1 MNRISNLC
9 KLSFGNLIILVMASS
24 CLNAQPKERI
34 FSPKYPVSIW
44 YSTGDALFEY
54 EWMPMDSEATI
65 NAAFEILQ
73 RRYNVDRVL
82 WRDANIEWVA
92 KWDKPR
98 DRSFYGDSVV
108 EWINIAR
115 TSRAPKLA
123 ALAAKQRGM
132 KFWGI
137 FHMFDYGGKA
147 ETDAGAGVGQWQ
159 MYDPWLSQHPEY
171 CVWDRAHITF
181 MTGMIEYGY
190 PQVRKEY
197 LRRMEEMFKGPFKK
211 YEGLFV
217 YTYMENTVAHYTDE
231 FIYSDIACDQ
241 YKKMYGV
248 DPRKE
253 PFDLEKYYAI
263 RGEYIT
269 QYLRELRPL
278 FKKYG
283 KKLALV
289 LSADNLDVPQ
299 RWIGGPSTEPV
310 ILQQG
315 GVKIDWRT
323 WVKEGLVDELNVW
336 AGVAPEERIERVQ
349 EILKVTKGTPVLV
362 TVQYSQEF
370 PASTQYLYE
379 EGVRRNTE
387 VGVDNEEGYKEK
399 RPASD
404 IDSADPDA
412 VLNVLTQS
420 RKKQLDLPTEKIA
433 ALLKHPHPF
442 VRRQA
447 ANTIGTLKLQKC
459 VPALEQ
465 AVVADPEQSVRAMMI
480 DALGK
485 VNGPNSV
492 QAIAQAYIT
501 MPRWPVR
508 MATRRALAAMG
519 PERYPDLAKSP
530 DNQSSVF
537 RAVLMESFH
546 LRETAR
552 EMLPTILKGLNDSEE
567 QVRWE
572 AAFSLSVYPCQE
584 AADALLKALDDKSDY
599 VQNRAATSLKAVL
612 PKASDELRQQVFD
625 KLMVR
630 YQEFGPGSKRTDK
643 DWGWRPIGD
652 AIRDGF
658 GKKGKNA
665 LIAILNGPNTELAKL
680 TWKVLFLRNDE
691 QWHPVERDVMEK
703 QYKYY
708 PGRPDRQ
715 PCPPAV

>member
-1 MNRISNLC
+1 M
-9 KLSFGNLIILVMASS
+9 LVMASS
-24 CLNAQPKERI
+24 CLNAQHKDRTFARPE
-34 FSPKYPVSIW
+34 YPVSMW

-54 EWMPMDSEATI
+54 KWMPMDSEATV
-65 NAAFEILQ
+65 NAAFDILQ
-73 RRYNVDRVL
+73 SRYNVDRIL

-115 TSRAPKLA
+115 TSRAPELA

-147 ETDAGAGVGQWQ
+147 ETDAGAGIGQWHT
-159 MYDPWLSQHPEY
+159 YDPWLIQYPEY

-211 YEGLFV
+211 YDGLFV

-283 KKLALV
+283 KKLAIV
-289 LSADNLDVPQ
+289 LNSDKLDLPQ
-299 RWIGGPSTEPV
+299 CWIGGGSD
-310 ILQQG
+310 ILHQG
-315 GVKIDWRT
+315 RVKMDWRT
-323 WVKEGLVDELNVW
+323 WVKEGLVDELHVW
-336 AGVAPEERIERVQ
+336 GGVSPKKKIENVQ
-349 EILKVTKGTPVLV
+349 EVLKVTKGTPVQV
-362 TVQYSQEF
+362 TVFYSQEF
-370 PASTQYLYE
+370 PASAQYLYA
-379 EGVRRNTE
+379 EGVQRLITT
-387 VGVDNEEGYKEK
+387 DSHNEEGGMEK
-399 RPASD
+399 RPVSD

-412 VLNVLTQS
+412 VLNVLTQA
-420 RKKQLDLPTEKIA
+420 RKKELDLPTEKIA
-433 ALLKHPHPF
+433 ALLRHPHPF

-447 ANTIGTLKLQKC
+447 ANTIGTLKLQAG
-459 VPALEQ
+459 VPSLEQ
-465 AVVADPEQSVRAMMI
+465 AVVADPEESVRAMMI

-508 MATRRALAAMG
+508 IAARGALAAMG
-519 PERYPDLAKSP
+519 PERYPDLAKAL

-546 LRETAR
+546 QRETVR
-552 EMLPTILKGLNDSEE
+552 EMLPTILKGLNDSDE

-572 AAFSLSVYPCQE
+572 AVFSLSVYPCQE
-584 AADALLKALDDKSDY
+584 AVDALLKVLDDKSDY
-599 VQNRAATSLKAVL
+599 VQNRAATSLKIML
-612 PKASDELRQQVFD
+612 PKASDELRQRVFD
-625 KLMVR
+625 KLMVK

-658 GKKGKNA
+658 GTKGKNA
-665 LIAILNGPNTELAKL
+665 LIDILNGKNTELAKL
-680 TWKVLFLRNDE
+680 TWKVLFLRNDQ
-691 QWHPVERDVMEK
+691 QWHPVERNVMEK

-708 PGRPDRQ
+708 PGRSDRQ
-715 PCPPAV
+715 ACPPAVLD